1 MASVSSFRDVI
12 ANMYYN
18 ELFDE
23 LSEYIEDNPDK
34 LETNSYRVQ
43 SPDEAAL
50 SDFDIITIDIT
61 DSPGNSILFDVI
73 VSAEVEI
80 AETVRRNRET
90 DGIEQ
95 WFRISCRADLDD
107 GIQNFQIKSVS
118 IYNKYRE
125 SKLGRLSEYLVPIIE
140 KEQFDDVATDFLSEF
155 CPEALSTPIPIPVDE
170 VVKRMGLKVKE
181 IQLTKHFT
189 IFGQIVFGD
198 CTIEYYDRNE
208 RAYKPLEVSRGTIL
222 VDPNVYFMRN
232 IGCMNNTIIHECVH
246 WYKHRKYHEL
256 VKTYNS
262 DALLISCRVNETT
275 KYKKQWTPEDWMEWH
290 ANGIA
295 PRILMPKSMTI
306 KKIEEL
312 IKKNELLFGTHDRL
326 NIMENV
332 VYELADFFQVSRIAA
347 KIRMLDLGYKEVEGV
362 YTYVDDH
369 FISNYSFKADSLHKN
384 QTYSIS
390 LSDSFFEYYA
400 NPEFAKII
408 DSGNF
413 IYVDGH
419 YVINDSK
426 YIKRLE
432 NGSIDLTDYAKLHVD
447 ECCLLF
453 DLKLNKASK
462 MDIVVYLD
470 SIMFRKAT
478 PDYNRVPTFNPDK
491 HNMEVF
497 NRSEELKK
505 FHEEFIEEG
514 QHLSRTT
521 QTFSQAVY
529 GHINQREGKGPRN
542 TVSEKEC

>member
-18 ELFDE
+18 DLFDE

-34 LETNSYRVQ
+34 LESNSYRVQ

-50 SDFDIITIDIT
+50 SDFDIIMIDIT

-107 GIQNFQIKSVS
+107 GIQNFQINSVS

-140 KEQFDDVATDFLSEF
+140 KEQFDDVATEFLSEF
-155 CPEALSTPIPIPVDE
+155 CPEALSTPMPIPVDE

-208 RAYKPLEVSRGTIL
+208 RTYKPLEVSRGTIL

-232 IGCMNNTIIHECVH
+232 VGCMNNTIIHECVH

-505 FHEEFIEEG
+505 FHEEFVEEG

-529 GHINQREGKGPRN
+529 GHIKRKGYN
-542 TVSEKEC
+542 NL